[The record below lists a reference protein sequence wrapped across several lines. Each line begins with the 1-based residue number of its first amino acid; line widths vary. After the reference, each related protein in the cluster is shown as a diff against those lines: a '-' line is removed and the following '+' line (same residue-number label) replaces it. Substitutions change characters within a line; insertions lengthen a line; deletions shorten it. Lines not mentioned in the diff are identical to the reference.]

1 MHKKFMFRALTGQY
15 DQRQY
20 DQRRYDQRQYDQ
32 RRYDQRRV
40 AWVNV
45 LKIGVCKWIT
55 EFDSQKNN
63 MPMPT

>member
-1 MHKKFMFRALTGQY
+1 MHKKFMFRALTGQ
-15 DQRQY
+15 
-20 DQRRYDQRQYDQ
+20 YDQRQYDQ